1 MFGFT
6 ASESA
11 YNRNSSEKVRYSP
24 VGTICVLV
32 SIFPLIFVAGLRW
45 KVGIDYLSYFSQYAD
60 RKKEWLISLQNFEEP
75 GLNIIAKIGSMIYD
89 DPISLIFGA
98 SLVTV
103 GLYTWTIKKY
113 SSNFFLSIM
122 LFIFIGTWHGSFN
135 GIRQYL
141 AAAVVFAGHRYIYKR
156 KFWKYLIVV
165 IIAMAFHR
173 TAIIMLPVYFI
184 ANRKINMKNIML
196 VVVAVIAIRF
206 SYDYLFQIMSFFK
219 GKDTSQFAY
228 MNSAVNPLRIAVT
241 FAPLLIAF
249 LGRKSIEYNRESQF
263 YLMFLVINA
272 AFNYGTS
279 GSAYLAR
286 AAIYTETYA
295 ALAYSKLL
303 VCFTERSKRLF
314 IVIVLI
320 FYFVYWIYGLDAGEV
335 IPYTFYFSG
344 YR

>member
-1 MFGFT
+1 MTTYIITASIVAVFGFA

-141 AAAVVFAGHRYIYKR
+141 AAAVVFAGHRYIYIR

-241 FAPLLIAF
+241 FEI
-249 LGRKSIEYNRESQF
+249 GRASCRER
-263 YLMFLVINA
+263 V
-272 AFNYGTS
+272 
-279 GSAYLAR
+279 
-286 AAIYTETYA
+286 
-295 ALAYSKLL
+295 
-303 VCFTERSKRLF
+303 
-314 IVIVLI
+314 
-320 FYFVYWIYGLDAGEV
+320 
-335 IPYTFYFSG
+335 
-344 YR
+344 